1 MQILFD
7 NPQYFII
14 QHLSSP
20 VGARLKEFYYFIY
33 IATVWWPRI
42 QYKTSSSQQKAT
54 ENCLGIT
61 GAMVLTVT
69 PKVLLGL
76 PRLHPKMESE
86 AQAGIYELSCNQ
98 QWKLKSIWYG
108 MYQSW
113 GMRKRTILQMGLIH
127 NKPFTVIFHDSTE
140 GENGFQSGTQS
151 SRQWRYLCCSVWTWY
166 KNFTLN
172 LGSRVHYSQH

>member
-1 MQILFD
+1 
-7 NPQYFII
+7 
-14 QHLSSP
+14 

-98 QWKLKSIWYG
+98 QWKLKSI
-108 MYQSW
+108 
-113 GMRKRTILQMGLIH
+113 
-127 NKPFTVIFHDSTE
+127 
-140 GENGFQSGTQS
+140 
-151 SRQWRYLCCSVWTWY
+151 
-166 KNFTLN
+166 
-172 LGSRVHYSQH
+172 